1 MKIRWAPK
9 ASTQLEAIYDYLAG
23 KNRQAAE
30 MLVDRIYS
38 AIDVLE
44 LYPEIGRLG
53 RIEDT
58 RELIVTN
65 TPYIVF
71 YRIRHE
77 NIHILAIIHGARK
90 LPRRF

>member
-1 MKIRWAPK
+1 MKIRWTPK
-9 ASTQLEAIYDYLAG
+9 ASAQLEAIHDYLAD
-23 KNRQAAE
+23 KNREAAE
-30 MLVDRIYS
+30 MLLDRIYS
-38 AIDVLE
+38 AISVLE
-44 LYPEIGRLG
+44 LYPEIGRVG
-53 RIEDT
+53 RIAET